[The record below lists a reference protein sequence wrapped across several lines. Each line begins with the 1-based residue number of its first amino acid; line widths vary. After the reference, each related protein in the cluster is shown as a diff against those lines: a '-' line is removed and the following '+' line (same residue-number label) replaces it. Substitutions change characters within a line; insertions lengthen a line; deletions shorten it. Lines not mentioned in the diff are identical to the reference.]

1 LLKENSYTLQKIS
14 ADYIFPI
21 TSDPLKKGILILDD
35 NGMITDIIDPA
46 NANYSLA
53 DVEYHEGFI
62 CPGFVNTHCHL
73 ELSYLKGK
81 IKEHSGLD
89 QFIIQ
94 LENIRKGINEEDE
107 EEAILNAEQE
117 MINNGIVAVGDIC
130 NNNSTFSTK
139 NKNNIYYHSFIES
152 FASAPEKAE
161 KVFNKAVSLYN
172 EIIRNEYNP
181 NASITPHALY
191 SLSKAL
197 FLKIKE
203 FDEESGNIIS
213 IHHQESEEEN
223 KFFLSKDGNINDMHF
238 RFGVEKS
245 DFSNSGKR
253 PLSAVADFI
262 PKDLSLQLVHNT
274 VTTDIDIDFSEH
286 YFKTLYWCFCPNANL
301 YIESKLPDFALFYNR
316 KCRITI
322 GTDSFASNKS
332 LSILEELKT
341 IHANVPFVPLHELL
355 KWATYNG
362 VEFLRINKNFGSLE
376 KGKSPG
382 LVLLENVNN
391 DRLQIKKE
399 TTSRLLI
406 KQKA

>member
-1 LLKENSYTLQKIS
+1 MRKIS
-14 ADYIFPI
+14 ADFIFPI
-21 TSDPLKKGILILDD
+21 TSNPVKNGIIILDD

-46 NANYSLA
+46 KADHSLESVENY
-53 DVEYHEGFI
+53 EGFI

-94 LENIRKGINEEDE
+94 LENIRKGINEEDK

-117 MINNGIVAVGDIC
+117 MITNGIVAVGDIC

-152 FASAPEKAE
+152 FASAPEKAD

-172 EIIRNEYNP
+172 EIRRNEHNSSS
-181 NASITPHALY
+181 SITPHALY

-203 FDEESGNIIS
+203 FDERSGNIIS

-253 PLSAVADFI
+253 PLAAAADFI
-262 PKDLSLQLVHNT
+262 PKDLPLQLVHNT
-274 VTTDIDIDFSEH
+274 VTTDIDIDFAEQ
-286 YFKTLYWCFCPNANL
+286 YFKNIYWCFCPNANL

-322 GTDSFASNKS
+322 GTDSLASNKS

-341 IHANVPFVPLHELL
+341 IHANVPFVPLLELL

-362 VEFLRINKNFGSLE
+362 AEFLRINKNFGSLE

-382 LVLLENVNN
+382 LVLLENVNY

-399 TTSRLLI
+399 TTAKVLI
-406 KQKA
+406 SQIA

>member
-1 LLKENSYTLQKIS
+1 MHKIS
-14 ADYIFPI
+14 ADYIFPVSSPPVKNGI
-21 TSDPLKKGILILDD
+21 IIVDDKGLIA
-35 NGMITDIIDPA
+35 DIIDPA
-46 NANYSLA
+46 VSGYSVE

-94 LENIRKGINEEDE
+94 LENIRKGINEEDKV
-107 EEAILNAEQE
+107 EAILNAEQE

-130 NNNSTFSTK
+130 NNNSTFAAKS
-139 NKNNIYYHSFIES
+139 KNNIYYHSFIET
-152 FASAPEKAE
+152 FASAPEKAD
-161 KVFNKAVSLYN
+161 KVFSKAVGLFD
-172 EIIRNEYNP
+172 EIKRNDCNS

-203 FDEESGNIIS
+203 FAERSGNIIS

-253 PLSAVADFI
+253 PLVAVAGFI
-262 PKDLSLQLVHNT
+262 SNDLPLQLVHNT
-274 VTTDIDIDFSEH
+274 VTTDIDIDFAEQ

-322 GTDSFASNKS
+322 GTDSLTSNKS
-332 LSILEELKT
+332 LSILEELKA
-341 IHANVPFVPLHELL
+341 IHANVPFVSLHELL

-362 VEFLRINKNFGSLE
+362 AEFLRINKNFGSIE

-382 LVLLENVNN
+382 LVLLENVNI
-391 DRLQIKKE
+391 DRLHIKKE
-399 TTSRLLI
+399 TTAKLLI